1 MYIYKATLRGPLNLT
16 DSCRLIFLPASD
28 RLSPVRPGLAE
39 LSVIGPWLAPLC
51 PAINPNPLALGTVG
65 QGSLP
70 NPSPLLPSTLQLEHA
85 KLSPPLHPLLHPQPS
100 SQQHISH
107 SPSPIIHCRSSTH
120 TAFSSPSVS
129 PGFQPSVLHLRR
141 CTCTHHANI
150 KSVVL
155 RVKRSPHAAVFGRQL
170 AHG

>member
-16 DSCRLIFLPASD
+16 DSCRFIFLPASD

-85 KLSPPLHPLLHPQPS
+85 KLSSTPPPPPPAAQLTTTYFTQPITHHPLQIKYTYAILLPICVS
-100 SQQHISH
+100 RISTLRSAFTPLNLH
-107 SPSPIIHCRSSTH
+107 SPCQYKKC
-120 TAFSSPSVS
+120 SVK
-129 PGFQPSVLHLRR
+129 G
-141 CTCTHHANI
+141 
-150 KSVVL
+150 
-155 RVKRSPHAAVFGRQL
+155 
-170 AHG
+170 